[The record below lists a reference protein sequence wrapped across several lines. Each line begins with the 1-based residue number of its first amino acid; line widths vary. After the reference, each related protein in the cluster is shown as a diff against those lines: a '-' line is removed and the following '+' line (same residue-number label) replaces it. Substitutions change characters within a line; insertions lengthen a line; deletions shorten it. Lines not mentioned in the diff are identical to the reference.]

1 MSSLPEWCGDGRG
14 DAVAGC
20 WLRLLALVA
29 VIALESALGS
39 GGAEAQVAIEV
50 DIVEAETAPVETAA
64 PDAPEDAPLAGPPAE
79 AVPLTPEAMA
89 RQQIEQMAAQYEP
102 MLMRVLQD
110 ELELVRTLHGDLPVE
125 ARRAIVAAGEKA
137 VKEGAFAFSE
147 AMNTPQPVP
156 APQGVAGELFDAVGR
171 AFGFPIAEEPPRRA
185 DGAKKAEAKKK
196 LVDPC
201 QLIGEAVAG
210 SLIEQIGEER
220 GKDFL
225 DELSKRE
232 QRRRAASVRRLVGV
246 LDDDLFLSA
255 KQRESI
261 EAAIGEKWDE
271 GLAMALD
278 HRMEI
283 NGRKIYPGLPYKR
296 VLPHLTP
303 AQQSTLG
310 DGKQSREI
318 MRSNRQ
324 GMLQSQFFRRAN
336 LSQQTERDPWWF
348 E

>member
-1 MSSLPEWCGDGRG
+1 MRSLPRAVGDGRG
-14 DAVAGC
+14 DAAAAAGV
-20 WLRLLALVA
+20 WLRFLGLIVA
-29 VIALESALGS
+29 IAVGSSSAEG
-39 GGAEAQVAIEV
+39 QVAIEV
-50 DIVEAETAPVETAA
+50 DIVEAEAAPVETAA
-64 PDAPEDAPLAGPPAE
+64 PDAPDLHIPAMPEAE
-79 AVPLTPEAMA
+79 AAPLTPEAMA

-102 MLMRVLQD
+102 MLTRVLQD
-110 ELELVRTLHGDLPVE
+110 ELELLRTLHGDLPVE

-137 VKEGAFAFSE
+137 AKDGALRLSE
-147 AMNTPQPVP
+147 AMNAPQPMP
-156 APQGVAGELFDAVGR
+156 AQRGGDGGFLNAVGR
-171 AFGFPIAEEPPRRA
+171 AFGFPMPEEAARKA
-185 DGAKKAEAKKK
+185 DGAKNPEARKK
-196 LVDPC
+196 LIDPC
-201 QLIGEAVAG
+201 QLVSEAVAA
-210 SLIEQIGEER
+210 SLVEQIGEEQ

-232 QRRRAASVRRLVGV
+232 QRRRAATVRRLVGI

-278 HRMEI
+278 HQMEI

-303 AQQSTLG
+303 AQQSKLG

-336 LSQQTERDPWWF
+336 LAQQAERDPWWF